1 MRRQTTE
8 ADAALTKVA
17 GGSVAADCETS
28 TLDFKEEKQSKPETE
43 KMLAEAAICFAN
55 SAGGTI
61 VLGIRDKFRGLNA
74 FVGTNIEVGKVKQR
88 IYELSRPPLN
98 VEAYFHH
105 VYHNV
110 MIISVPQSSDI
121 HSDTQGRAYQRINTD
136 CLPMDPDQQ
145 ARLREERRGYD
156 WSSVSTGVN
165 FKEASEEAILS
176 ARTILS
182 RFTDERRRLSSLSP
196 RDLFRSLGVIDNNGI
211 FSRAGAILF
220 CDPILDVPC
229 EIIYQYRSTPGG
241 EPKSVSRLAAPL
253 VTAFSKVLE
262 LTRARQVTTPL
273 NLPNGQQITIED
285 FPSLAVREALSNAV
299 CHREYHF
306 ENAVFV
312 DHSPETFVVTS
323 PGPLVSGVTT
333 SNIITT
339 TSRPRNHTLAKAA
352 RFLGFAEEL
361 GRGVDRMYREM
372 IKSGGRTP
380 VIDAGFDNVRVTFVG
395 GAPNT
400 NIAKFV
406 ASLPEEEQDD
416 TDTMI
421 ILLKMCSTK
430 SITASAASSLLQKSI
445 EESEA
450 VLRRLSNDSTALL
463 ERTRSTVG
471 RSAGTY
477 RLRSDALKGLGA
489 AVTYQR
495 RTSDEIDRKV
505 IAHIT
510 EYGRITNRTLQN
522 VFDIHV
528 FKARDIIADLAQRG
542 IIMKVSEA
550 ERGNKVEWGPGESFP
565 VSKKKK

>member
-1 MRRQTTE
+1 
-8 ADAALTKVA
+8 
-17 GGSVAADCETS
+17 
-28 TLDFKEEKQSKPETE
+28 
-43 KMLAEAAICFAN
+43 MLAEAAICFAN
-55 SAGGTI
+55 AAGGTI
-61 VLGIRDKFRGLNA
+61 IFGVRDKSKGSDA
-74 FVGTNIEVGKVKQR
+74 FVGTSIEVGRVKQR

-105 VYHNV
+105 IYRNV

-121 HSDTQGRAYQRINTD
+121 HSDTQGRAYQRINLD

-145 ARLREERRGYD
+145 ARLREERRGID
-156 WSSVSTGVN
+156 WSASDSGIN
-165 FKEASEEAILS
+165 FDQAADEAVLA

-182 RFTDERRRLSSLSP
+182 RFTDERRKLATLSP
-196 RDLFRSLGVIDNNGI
+196 RQLFAALGVIDNDGEFN
-211 FSRAGAILF
+211 RAGAILF
-220 CDPILDVPC
+220 CNPTAGIPC
-229 EIIYQYRSTPGG
+229 GIVYQYRSTPGG
-241 EPKSVSRLAAPL
+241 EPKNVSRLEAPL
-253 VTAFSKVLE
+253 AYSFSRVLE
-262 LTRARQVTTPL
+262 LTKARQITTPL

-299 CHREYHF
+299 CHRDYHF
-306 ENAVFV
+306 DSVVVV

-339 TSRPRNHTLAKAA
+339 TSRPRNPALAKAA
-352 RFLGFAEEL
+352 RILGLAEEL

-372 IKSGGRTP
+372 IRSGGRTP
-380 VIDAGFDNVRVTFVG
+380 VIDAGFDSVRVTFVG

-406 ASLPEEEQDD
+406 ASLPNEEQED

-421 ILLKMCSTK
+421 LLLKMCSST
-430 SITASAASSLLQKSI
+430 SIKASAASSILQKSI
-445 EESEA
+445 EESDA
-450 VLRRLSNDSTALL
+450 VLKRLSSDSVALL

-471 RSAGTY
+471 RSTGLY
-477 RLRSDALKGLGA
+477 RLRSDALKGLGP

-495 RTSDEIDRKV
+495 RTSDEIDRKI
-505 IAHIT
+505 IAHIS
-510 EYGRITNRTLQN
+510 EYGRITNRTIQN

-542 IIMKVSEA
+542 VIKNISEA

-565 VSKKKK
+565 QTKKRKI